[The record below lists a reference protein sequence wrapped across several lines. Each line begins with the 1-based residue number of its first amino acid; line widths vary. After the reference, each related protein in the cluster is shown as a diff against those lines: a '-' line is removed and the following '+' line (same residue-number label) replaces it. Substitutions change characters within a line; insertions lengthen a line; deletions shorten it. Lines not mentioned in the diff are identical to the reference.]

1 VQRSATY
8 IAGLL
13 SVVLVLLLTPH
24 THQQAKGFKVLL
36 GKSCPTDV
44 IFENRNVVIRVLPGD
59 ALWLN
64 DKSFDETSLRQAV
77 SKAMESRYE
86 RLVWIAGD
94 ERVAYGS
101 VVGIISKLTRDT
113 PDLHVAIA
121 TKSQIGP
128 GDPLEI
134 EKLRAKFNGRA
145 PVVELPCVSVY

>member
-1 VQRSATY
+1 MQRSATY
-8 IAGLL
+8 IAALF

-101 VVGIISKLTRDT
+101 VVGIVSKLTRDT

-121 TKSQIGP
+121 RGEHVAGEYEN
-128 GDPLEI
+128 GDGGMPIPRGSGHVRE
-134 EKLRAKFNGRA
+134 
-145 PVVELPCVSVY
+145 VVAR